1 MKTIMFNE
9 APTDLMYCVVC
20 GQKNMTRRLVSEGHI
35 KAWKKYKKKYPDTKM
50 DMEKFL
56 IKNGYAKYV
65 VGEIVAIAESYKSLK
80 LSPNMTVIPK
90 RGNSPVRISEMA
102 GWKNKM
108 FVVAELMRHHIRITS
123 VGVSRLQDISDDDIK
138 REGVF
143 EIGYDQDKNLT
154 LYGSSRKTREVLGY
168 SLRHAFQN
176 LINKISTGTTWDRN
190 PWVYV
195 YGFELID

>member
-9 APTDLMYCVVC
+9 EPTDLMHDVLC
-20 GQKNMTRRLVSEGHI
+20 GQKDMTRRLVSDCHI
-35 KAWKKYKKKYPDTKM
+35 KAWKKYQKKYPGTKM
-50 DMEKFL
+50 DMAQFL
-56 IKNGYAKYV
+56 IRNGYAKYV
-65 VGEIVAIAESYKSLK
+65 VGEVVAIAESYKSLR

-90 RGNSPVRISEMA
+90 RGNAPVRISEMA

-108 FVVAELMRHHIRITS
+108 FVVADLMRHHIRITS
-123 VGVSRLQDISDDDIK
+123 VGVERLHDITDEDIK
-138 REGVF
+138 REGIF
-143 EIGYDQDKNLT
+143 EIGYDQDKDLT

-168 SLRHAFQN
+168 SLRHAFQT
-176 LINKISTGTTWDRN
+176 LINKIGTSSTWGSN